1 MSSFQLD
8 NDGDLLVTNN
18 RLTLTTGAEA
28 VKQHLQS
35 RLRTFL
41 GEWFLDTSIGVPWFQ
56 EVLVKQPSF
65 QVIQSVL
72 KSIIVDTPGILELTF
87 FEFDYDNS
95 RELTLEI
102 EALTSDGPIDFTQIV
117 EV

>member
-18 RLTLTTGAEA
+18 SLTLTEGAEA

-41 GEWFLDTSIGVPWFQ
+41 GEWFLDTSIGVPWYQ

-65 QVIQSVL
+65 QVVQSVL
-72 KSIIVDTPGILELTF
+72 KSIIVDTPGILELTL
-87 FEFDYDNS
+87 FEFDYDDS

-102 EALTSDGPIDFTQIV
+102 EALTSDGPIDFTQII